1 MQSLESLEKRLREVE
16 AKLEDA
22 EGRLPAHSIRPWQME
37 ALFELEEERDTLA
50 AEIQTLRKK
59 QTP

>member
-1 MQSLESLEKRLREVE
+1 MSSLESLEKRLREVE
-16 AKLEDA
+16 EKLEDA

-37 ALFELEEERDTLA
+37 ALFELEEERDALV
-50 AEIQTLRKK
+50 AEIQTLRSN